1 MPEDNEVDKILN
13 EIKQKEAERT
23 KEEKNESDF
32 NEEVN
37 TAQEQTAKPAEEE
50 ITEPADDKQDAVQ
63 EKEIDEEAFELAEDK
78 LTSNSVGIDLNE
90 FYEEPEENNE
100 GSGKKKTAIII
111 CIVVIIA
118 AIIAAGV
125 FVFIKNNEKEPETTV
140 PAPSTTAATTAAPVV
155 YNNPLTNEAG
165 LSQSAIDKRPVAI
178 VVENAAAA
186 RPQWGMDD
194 EKNAPD
200 IIIEGEVEG
209 GETRMLWMFAD
220 YNAVPEQVGPVRS
233 ARPPFIRFSQLFD
246 SIFIHW
252 GQSASKGNY
261 VGADKVFKS
270 ENVDH
275 INQMAF
281 SDKVGLYGRDKSRK
295 VSSEHTG
302 VLYGANLPAAIEQE
316 NFRTDI
322 EKNSFSTF
330 SFNDENT
337 AVGTN
342 SCNTISVTFS
352 SRSQKKSWTY
362 NAEDKLYHTDDYK
375 NNVTRTNLLV
385 LYDNTEYV
393 VKDNYKNGKS
403 ETYCDYKLAGGNG
416 KLASMGTVT
425 DITWSVENGILVIK
439 DSQGKEVNLNTG
451 KTWIGW
457 ASANNGGSD
466 VVA

>member
-23 KEEKNESDF
+23 NKEDDTELTFS
-32 NEEVN
+32 EE
-37 TAQEQTAKPAEEE
+37 AEPAEEMEEQTQEADEQDKPAEEE
-50 ITEPADDKQDAVQ
+50 ESTSDEDFELVDNKLTAEDDAVD
-63 EKEIDEEAFELAEDK
+63 ISDFSAEPD
-78 LTSNSVGIDLNE
+78 
-90 FYEEPEENNE
+90 ENN
-100 GSGKKKTAIII
+100 GKGKKK
-111 CIVVIIA
+111 A
-118 AIIAAGV
+118 AIIAVIILIVAAIVAAGV
-125 FVFIKNNEKEPETTV
+125 FVFIKNNEKEPETTA
-140 PAPSTTAATTAAPVV
+140 APSTTAATTAAPVV

-194 EKNAPD
+194 ENNAPD
-200 IIIEGEVEG
+200 IIVEGEVEG

-220 YNAVPEQVGPVRS
+220 YSAIPEQVGPVRS

-246 SIFIHW
+246 SIFVHW

-270 ENVDH
+270 EDVDH

-316 NFRTDI
+316 KFRTDI
-322 EKNSFSTF
+322 EKDSFSAF

-337 AVGTN
+337 AVGTDA
-342 SCNTISVTFS
+342 CNTLSVAFS
-352 SRSQKKSWTY
+352 GRSQKKTWTY
-362 NAEDKLYHTDDYK
+362 NAEDKLYHTDDY
-375 NNVTRTNLLV
+375 NNDVTRTNLLV
-385 LYDNTEYV
+385 LYDNTEYI

-403 ETYCDYKLAGGNG
+403 ETYCDYKLAGGSG

-425 DITWSVENGILVIK
+425 EITWSVENGILVIK
-439 DSQGKEVNLNTG
+439 DSTGKEVNLNTG

-457 ASANNGGSD
+457 ASSNNGGND
-466 VVA
+466 VIA

>member
-23 KEEKNESDF
+23 NKEDDTELTFS
-32 NEEVN
+32 EE
-37 TAQEQTAKPAEEE
+37 AEPAEEMEEQTQEADEQDKPAEEE
-50 ITEPADDKQDAVQ
+50 ESTSDEDFELVDNKLTAEDDAVD
-63 EKEIDEEAFELAEDK
+63 ISDFSAEPD
-78 LTSNSVGIDLNE
+78 
-90 FYEEPEENNE
+90 ENN
-100 GSGKKKTAIII
+100 GKGKKK
-111 CIVVIIA
+111 A
-118 AIIAAGV
+118 AIIAVIILIVAAIVAAGV
-125 FVFIKNNEKEPETTV
+125 FVFIKNNEKEPETTA
-140 PAPSTTAATTAAPVV
+140 APSTTAATTAAPVV

-194 EKNAPD
+194 ENNAPD
-200 IIIEGEVEG
+200 IIVEGEVEG

-220 YNAVPEQVGPVRS
+220 YSAVPEQVGPVRS

-246 SIFIHW
+246 SIFVHW

-270 ENVDH
+270 EDVDH

-316 NFRTDI
+316 KFRTDI
-322 EKNSFSTF
+322 EKDSFSAF
-330 SFNDENT
+330 SFNNENA
-337 AVGTN
+337 AVGTDA
-342 SCNTISVTFS
+342 CNTLSVAFS
-352 SRSQKKSWTY
+352 GRSQKKTWTY
-362 NAEDKLYHTDDYK
+362 NAEDKLYHTDDY
-375 NNVTRTNLLV
+375 NNDVTRTNLLV
-385 LYDNTEYV
+385 LYDNTEYI

-403 ETYCDYKLAGGNG
+403 ETYCDYKLAGGSG

-425 DITWSVENGILVIK
+425 EITWSVENGILVIK
-439 DSQGKEVNLNTG
+439 DSTGKEVNLNTG

-457 ASANNGGSD
+457 ASSNNGGND
-466 VVA
+466 VIA

>member
-23 KEEKNESDF
+23 NKEDDTELTFS
-32 NEEVN
+32 EE
-37 TAQEQTAKPAEEE
+37 AEPAEEMEEQTQEADEQDKPAEEE
-50 ITEPADDKQDAVQ
+50 ESTSDEDFELVDNKLTAEDDAVD
-63 EKEIDEEAFELAEDK
+63 ISDFSAEPD
-78 LTSNSVGIDLNE
+78 
-90 FYEEPEENNE
+90 ENN
-100 GSGKKKTAIII
+100 GKGKKK
-111 CIVVIIA
+111 A
-118 AIIAAGV
+118 AIIAVIILIVAAIVAAGV
-125 FVFIKNNEKEPETTV
+125 FVFIKNNEKEPETTA
-140 PAPSTTAATTAAPVV
+140 APSTTAATTAAPVV

-194 EKNAPD
+194 ENNAPD

-220 YNAVPEQVGPVRS
+220 YSAVPEQVGPVRS

-246 SIFIHW
+246 SIFVHW

-270 ENVDH
+270 EDVDH

-316 NFRTDI
+316 KFRTDI
-322 EKNSFSTF
+322 EKDSFSAF
-330 SFNDENT
+330 SFNNENT
-337 AVGTN
+337 AVGTEA
-342 SCNTISVTFS
+342 CNTLSVAFS
-352 SRSQKKSWTY
+352 GRSQKKTWTY
-362 NAEDKLYHTDDYK
+362 NAEDKLYHTDDY
-375 NNVTRTNLLV
+375 NNDVTRTNLLV
-385 LYDNTEYV
+385 LYDNTEYI

-403 ETYCDYKLAGGNG
+403 ETYCDYRLAGGSG

-425 DITWSVENGILVIK
+425 EITWSVENGILVIK
-439 DSQGKEVNLNTG
+439 DSTGKEVNLNTG

-457 ASANNGGSD
+457 ASSNNGGND
-466 VVA
+466 VIA

>member
-23 KEEKNESDF
+23 NKEDDTELTFS
-32 NEEVN
+32 EE
-37 TAQEQTAKPAEEE
+37 AEPAEEMEEQTQEADEQDKPAEEE
-50 ITEPADDKQDAVQ
+50 ESTSDEDFELVDNKLTAEDDAVD
-63 EKEIDEEAFELAEDK
+63 ISDFSAEPD
-78 LTSNSVGIDLNE
+78 
-90 FYEEPEENNE
+90 ENN
-100 GSGKKKTAIII
+100 GKGKKKTAIIAV
-111 CIVVIIA
+111 IVLIVA
-118 AIIAAGV
+118 AIVAAGV
-125 FVFIKNNEKEPETTV
+125 FVFIKNNEKEPETTA
-140 PAPSTTAATTAAPVV
+140 APSTTAATTAAPVV

-194 EKNAPD
+194 ENNAPD

-220 YNAVPEQVGPVRS
+220 YSAVPEQVGPVRS

-246 SIFIHW
+246 SIFVHW

-270 ENVDH
+270 EDVDH

-316 NFRTDI
+316 KFRTDI
-322 EKNSFSTF
+322 EKDSFSAF
-330 SFNDENT
+330 SFNNENA
-337 AVGTN
+337 AVGTDA
-342 SCNTISVTFS
+342 CNTLTVAFS
-352 SRSQKKSWTY
+352 GRSQKKTWTY
-362 NAEDKLYHTDDYK
+362 NAEDKLYHTDDY
-375 NNVTRTNLLV
+375 NNDVTRTNLLV
-385 LYDNTEYV
+385 LYDNTEYI

-403 ETYCDYKLAGGNG
+403 ETYCDYKLAGGSG

-425 DITWSVENGILVIK
+425 EITWSVENGILVIK
-439 DSQGKEVNLNTG
+439 DSTGKEVNLNTG

-457 ASANNGGSD
+457 ASSNNGGND
-466 VVA
+466 VIA

>member
-23 KEEKNESDF
+23 NKEGDTELTFS
-32 NEEVN
+32 EE
-37 TAQEQTAKPAEEE
+37 AEPAEEMEEQTQEADEQDKPAEEE
-50 ITEPADDKQDAVQ
+50 ESTSDEDFELVDNKLTAEDDAVD
-63 EKEIDEEAFELAEDK
+63 ISDFSAEPD
-78 LTSNSVGIDLNE
+78 
-90 FYEEPEENNE
+90 ENN
-100 GSGKKKTAIII
+100 GKGKKK
-111 CIVVIIA
+111 A
-118 AIIAAGV
+118 AIIAVIILIVAAIVAAGV
-125 FVFIKNNEKEPETTV
+125 FVFIKNNEKEPETTA
-140 PAPSTTAATTAAPVV
+140 APSTTAATTAAPVV

-194 EKNAPD
+194 ENNAPD
-200 IIIEGEVEG
+200 IIVEGEVEG

-220 YNAVPEQVGPVRS
+220 YSAVPEQVGPVRS

-246 SIFIHW
+246 SIFVHW

-316 NFRTDI
+316 KFRTDI
-322 EKNSFSTF
+322 EKDSFSTF

-337 AVGTN
+337 AVGTDA
-342 SCNTISVTFS
+342 CNTLSVAFS
-352 SRSQKKSWTY
+352 SRSQKKTWTY
-362 NAEDKLYHTDDYK
+362 NAEDKLYHTDDY
-375 NNVTRTNLLV
+375 NNDVTRTNLLV
-385 LYDNTEYV
+385 LYDNTEYI

-403 ETYCDYKLAGGNG
+403 ETYCDYKLAGGSG

-425 DITWSVENGILVIK
+425 EITWSVENGILVIK
-439 DSQGKEVNLNTG
+439 DSTGKEVNLNTG

-457 ASANNGGSD
+457 ASSNNGGND
-466 VVA
+466 VIA

>member
-63 EKEIDEEAFELAEDK
+63 EKEIDEEAFELAEDT

-233 ARPPFIRFSQLFD
+233 ARPPFIRFSQLD
-246 SIFIHW
+246 R
-252 GQSASKGNY
+252 
-261 VGADKVFKS
+261 KS
-270 ENVDH
+270 
-275 INQMAF
+275 
-281 SDKVGLYGRDKSRK
+281 
-295 VSSEHTG
+295 
-302 VLYGANLPAAIEQE
+302 
-316 NFRTDI
+316 
-322 EKNSFSTF
+322 
-330 SFNDENT
+330 
-337 AVGTN
+337 
-342 SCNTISVTFS
+342 
-352 SRSQKKSWTY
+352 
-362 NAEDKLYHTDDYK
+362 
-375 NNVTRTNLLV
+375 
-385 LYDNTEYV
+385 V
-393 VKDNYKNGKS
+393 V
-403 ETYCDYKLAGGNG
+403 
-416 KLASMGTVT
+416 
-425 DITWSVENGILVIK
+425 
-439 DSQGKEVNLNTG
+439 
-451 KTWIGW
+451 
-457 ASANNGGSD
+457 
-466 VVA
+466 

>member
-23 KEEKNESDF
+23 NKEGDTELTFS
-32 NEEVN
+32 EE
-37 TAQEQTAKPAEEE
+37 AEPAEEMEEQTQEADEQDKPAEEE
-50 ITEPADDKQDAVQ
+50 ESTSDEDFELVDNKLTAEDDAVD
-63 EKEIDEEAFELAEDK
+63 ISDFSAEPD
-78 LTSNSVGIDLNE
+78 
-90 FYEEPEENNE
+90 ENN
-100 GSGKKKTAIII
+100 GKGKKK
-111 CIVVIIA
+111 A
-118 AIIAAGV
+118 AIIAVIILIVAAIVAAGV
-125 FVFIKNNEKEPETTV
+125 FVFIKNNEKEPETTA
-140 PAPSTTAATTAAPVV
+140 APSTTAATTAAPVV

-194 EKNAPD
+194 ENNAPD
-200 IIIEGEVEG
+200 IIVEGEVEG

-220 YNAVPEQVGPVRS
+220 YSAVPEQVGPVRS

-246 SIFIHW
+246 SIFVHW

-270 ENVDH
+270 EDVDH

-316 NFRTDI
+316 KFRTDI
-322 EKNSFSTF
+322 EKDSFSAF
-330 SFNDENT
+330 SFNNENA
-337 AVGTN
+337 AVGTDA
-342 SCNTISVTFS
+342 CNTLSVAFS
-352 SRSQKKSWTY
+352 GRSQKKTWTY
-362 NAEDKLYHTDDYK
+362 NAEDKLYHTDDY
-375 NNVTRTNLLV
+375 NNDVTRTNLLV
-385 LYDNTEYV
+385 LYDNTEYI

-403 ETYCDYKLAGGNG
+403 ETYCDYKLAGGSG

-425 DITWSVENGILVIK
+425 EITWSVENGILVIK
-439 DSQGKEVNLNTG
+439 DSTGKEVNLNTG

-457 ASANNGGSD
+457 ASSNNGGND
-466 VVA
+466 VIA

>member
-13 EIKQKEAERT
+13 EIKQKEAEKA
-23 KEEKNESDF
+23 KEENNEPNSEEAF
-32 NEEVN
+32 SAAQEEV
-37 TAQEQTAKPAEEE
+37 
-50 ITEPADDKQDAVQ
+50 TEPVEDEISESAADDGEA
-63 EKEIDEEAFELAEDK
+63 EPEEVFELAEDK
-78 LTSNSVGIDLNE
+78 LTSNSAGIDLNE

-100 GSGKKKTAIII
+100 GAGKKKTAIII
-111 CIVVIIA
+111 CIAVIIA

-140 PAPSTTAATTAAPVV
+140 PAPSTTVATTEAPVV

-165 LSQSAIDKRPVAI
+165 FSQSAIDKRPVAI

-194 EKNAPD
+194 EKSAPD
-200 IIIEGEVEG
+200 IILEGEVEG

-261 VGADKVFKS
+261 VGADKVFQS
-270 ENVDH
+270 EDVDH

-322 EKNSFSTF
+322 EKNNFSNF
-330 SFNDENT
+330 SFNDKNT
-337 AVGTN
+337 AVGTTD
-342 SCNTISVTFS
+342 CNTLSVTFS

-403 ETYCDYKLAGGNG
+403 ETYCDYKLAGGSG

-466 VVA
+466 VAA

>member
-13 EIKQKEAERT
+13 EIKQKEAEKA
-23 KEEKNESDF
+23 KEESHESDIKDETHTD
-32 NEEVN
+32 EEAINIV
-37 TAQEQTAKPAEEE
+37 EEE
-50 ITEPADDKQDAVQ
+50 SAETADEDKKAVQ
-63 EKEIDEEAFELAEDK
+63 EKEADDSEEFELAEDK
-78 LTSNSVGIDLNE
+78 LTSENGGIDINE
-90 FYEEPEENNE
+90 FYSEPEENS
-100 GSGKKKTAIII
+100 GSGKKKTAIIVL
-111 CIVVIIA
+111 IVVIIA

-125 FVFIKNNEKEPETTV
+125 FVFIKNNEKEPETTA
-140 PAPSTTAATTAAPVV
+140 APPTTAATTAAPVV
-155 YNNPLTNEAG
+155 YSNPLTNEEG
-165 LSQSAIDKRPVAI
+165 FSQSAIDKRPVAI

-194 EKNAPD
+194 ENNAPD

-261 VGADKVFKS
+261 VGADQVFKS

-316 NFRTDI
+316 KFRTDV
-322 EKNSFSTF
+322 EKDSFSTF

-337 AVGTN
+337 AVGTDA
-342 SCNTISVTFS
+342 CNTLSVTFS
-352 SRSQKKSWTY
+352 SRSQKKNWTY
-362 NAEDKLYHTDDYK
+362 SAEDKLYHTDDYK
-375 NNVTRTNLLV
+375 NDVTRTNLLV
-385 LYDNTEYV
+385 LYDNTEYI

-403 ETYCDYKLAGGNG
+403 ETYCDYKLAGGSG

-425 DITWSVENGILVIK
+425 EITWSVENGVLVIK
-439 DSQGKEVNLNTG
+439 DSTGKEVNLNTG

-457 ASANNGGSD
+457 ASSNNGGND
-466 VVA
+466 VIA